1 MPGGVHPS
9 TAKDSTPARSLI
21 SAFSRPKSNVADASG
36 FGAIRSFW
44 QQRQEAN
51 FQNLK
56 GTIVRYVVLIFVALI
71 LASLGS
77 ALYYLFK
84 DKGGSDR
91 TVRALTYRVGLS
103 ITLFIMLMLGYYFG
117 WLPASGL

>member
-1 MPGGVHPS
+1 M
-9 TAKDSTPARSLI
+9 
-21 SAFSRPKSNVADASG
+21 
-36 FGAIRSFW
+36 
-44 QQRQEAN
+44 
-51 FQNLK
+51 
-56 GTIVRYVVLIFVALI
+56 RYVVLIFVILI
-71 LASLGS
+71 LASLAS

-103 ITLFIMLMLGYYFG
+103 ITLFIMLMLAYYFG